1 MKTDFRVILSYCI
14 LGFVCLSMLLN
25 IRGCGS
31 DFDNLETENSALEKT
46 RDSLA
51 SANRSLAMHFDSLQA
66 TIKIRDARIEELV
79 QKSDS
84 VSGIA
89 RVEKK
94 RADRIQADLAETKR
108 KIEEIRKNPANRKD
122 EELIKSLK
130 NKLLK
135 K

>member
-25 IRGCGS
+25 IRGCGG

-51 SANRSLAMHFDSLQA
+51 SANRSLAMHFDSLRA
-66 TIKIRDARIEELV
+66 AIKIRDARIEELV
-79 QKSDS
+79 HKSDS

-89 RVEKK
+89 RNEKK